1 MESRLKKAE
10 FTYDDYLEYMGQI
23 NNMGGLSSILK
34 MMPGMGNKISEDML
48 PSEKQLT
55 QVEAIIYSMTPEERN
70 NPDLIN
76 PSRKRRIADGAGVD
90 VAQVNR
96 LTKQFEQAKK
106 MMKNMNGMMGGKGKK
121 GMKGMKL
128 PFGF

>member
-1 MESRLKKAE
+1 
-10 FTYDDYLEYMGQI
+10 
-23 NNMGGLSSILK
+23 
-34 MMPGMGNKISEDML
+34 
-48 PSEKQLT
+48 
-55 QVEAIIYSMTPEERN
+55 MTPEERN

-106 MMKNMNGMMGGKGKK
+106 MMKNMNGMMGGTK